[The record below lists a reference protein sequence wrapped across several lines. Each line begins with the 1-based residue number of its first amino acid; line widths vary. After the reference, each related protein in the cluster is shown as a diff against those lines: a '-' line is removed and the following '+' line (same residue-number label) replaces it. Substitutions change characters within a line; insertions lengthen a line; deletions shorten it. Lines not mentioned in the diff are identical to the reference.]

1 MGSRTFDLPGTL
13 SLDTE
18 RVRQIRELA
27 YRRRMSLSEIAGLF
41 GLDPRDVWRLITGQT
56 GRDLPG
62 PISTGAYRPRRDWTI
77 SREASAIFRRDYL
90 TGDIDIELLAK
101 LYGVAPSELSTLE
114 TGLEG
119 QTRRIY
125 AETFEALR
133 RKYEG
138 VPA

>member
-13 SLDTE
+13 SLDAE

-62 PISTGAYRPRRDWTI
+62 PISTGAYRPRRAWAI